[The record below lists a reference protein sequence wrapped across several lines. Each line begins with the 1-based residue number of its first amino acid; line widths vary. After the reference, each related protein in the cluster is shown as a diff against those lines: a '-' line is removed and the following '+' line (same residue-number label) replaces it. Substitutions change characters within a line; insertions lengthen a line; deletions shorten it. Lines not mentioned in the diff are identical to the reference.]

1 MRRRAFITLLGG
13 AAAWP
18 LAARAQQ
25 GERMGRIGVLTSY
38 DESDPEAK
46 AYLSEFM
53 KVLGELDWTDGRNVR
68 MDVRW
73 AGGSVDRARMYAKEL
88 VGELAHRYELVRGEL
103 AEITR
108 LTQALGVPSARAM
121 EKLFAASG

>member
-1 MRRRAFITLLGG
+1 MPFAETDPVAMAQLSGFIQGLAQLG
-13 AAAWP
+13 
-18 LAARAQQ
+18 
-25 GERMGRIGVLTSY
+25 
-38 DESDPEAK
+38 
-46 AYLSEFM
+46 
-53 KVLGELDWTDGRNVR
+53 WTDGRNVR